1 MYNRH
6 DSGER
11 MNSKLEAVYKGV
23 DIDKVSADV
32 YVLIPA
38 SISCVPLNRDRL
50 YKVVCTLNCWF
61 KAVLYDSIVCTDT
74 ARVTTEYIPV
84 CTLN

>member
-1 MYNRH
+1 
-6 DSGER
+6 
-11 MNSKLEAVYKGV
+11 MNSKLDADYKGA
-23 DIDKVSADV
+23 DIDYVSAYV

-38 SISCVPLNRDRL
+38 PNSCLLLNHDLL
-50 YKVVCTLNCWF
+50 YKVVCTVKCRF

-74 ARVTTEYIPV
+74 ARVTTEYILV